1 MARPINELAVIIEQE
16 ARTERQQGKGKWFV
30 YAKPYVEAMGSL
42 STITDNYF
50 MDSGYSVVSYALANL
65 SGWKGEVARQ
75 VKAELKQHLT
85 PNR

>member
-1 MARPINELAVIIEQE
+1 MARPINELAEIIYNE
-16 ARTERQQGKGKWFV
+16 AREERRQGKGKWFV

-42 STITDNYF
+42 STITDNYY
-50 MDSGYSVVSYALANL
+50 MDSGHSVVSYALANL

-85 PNR
+85 PTR